1 MSTRKTHRGWGS
13 GGGKTLLMDKNPVS
27 GRTGGGGRSKTLKYS
42 QLLLATRKK
51 QDKLWLF
58 RSVTRIQIFILP
70 EALILS

>member
-13 GGGKTLLMDKNPVS
+13 GGGNILLMDKNPVS
-27 GRTGGGGRSKTLKYS
+27 GRTGERSKTLKYS